1 MLSEIVFFYLIF
13 RMLPLIAAQNTQVT
27 LVLVVHFPTDL
38 ANLQVKFKVFFFFH
52 SLILLENL
60 AGLLSHHMS
69 Q

>member
-1 MLSEIVFFYLIF
+1 
-13 RMLPLIAAQNTQVT
+13 MLPLIAAQNTQVT

-60 AGLLSHHMS
+60 AGLFSHHMS
-69 Q
+69 